1 MTHPLIARLNW
12 LGWSISDFI
21 KIVLLSGSKFPTPI
35 LHNGLSVLRT
45 IDSGSIGSLHSR
57 VHLEKARS
65 LFDNY
70 EKSGKDMVSFL
81 KNEISDIN
89 LKYKVRTCPLV
100 DESYYLPLYFICR
113 HLKPSKVVETG
124 VGYGTSTAYILQA
137 LEDNSHGELHSIDIP
152 FSEYVNDAG
161 SNIVQVTPD
170 IGKMVPNHLKKRWN
184 LIIGKTSVVLPEL
197 LQKLGTIDLF
207 ECDSEITYSTMMFE
221 YKQAWDYLSPGGILW
236 SNALHVN
243 KAFSDFVTSSNITS
257 FAYPSTKGVNAFF
270 GVAVK

>member
-21 KIVLLSGSKFPTPI
+21 KIVLLPTPI

-45 IDSGSIGSLHSR
+45 IDSGSVGSLHSR

-81 KNEISDIN
+81 KNEIIDIN

-124 VGYGTSTAYILQA
+124 VGYGTYK
-137 LEDNSHGELHSIDIP
+137 SI
-152 FSEYVNDAG
+152 
-161 SNIVQVTPD
+161 
-170 IGKMVPNHLKKRWN
+170 KK
-184 LIIGKTSVVLPEL
+184 K
-197 LQKLGTIDLF
+197 K
-207 ECDSEITYSTMMFE
+207 
-221 YKQAWDYLSPGGILW
+221 K
-236 SNALHVN
+236 
-243 KAFSDFVTSSNITS
+243 K
-257 FAYPSTKGVNAFF
+257 
-270 GVAVK
+270 